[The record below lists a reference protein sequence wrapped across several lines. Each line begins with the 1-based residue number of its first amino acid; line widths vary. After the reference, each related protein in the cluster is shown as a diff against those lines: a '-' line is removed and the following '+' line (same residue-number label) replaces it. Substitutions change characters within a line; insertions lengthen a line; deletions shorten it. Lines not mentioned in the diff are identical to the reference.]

1 MPHDATLLLPVQS
14 DTCALTPPGLE
25 PRVPSPPP
33 PPQRTAVSSSLAG
46 RSGSTAAVLKPSA
59 TWRAGDPLSRPD
71 RVHLAASAE
80 AVHASLHD
88 PHGDMNATTA
98 APHGTNR
105 PGYPTWWPAVT
116 SGSPSKAAA
125 ARPQATRKPG
135 GKKQP
140 SAEQLA
146 FEAALYAR
154 SREVAA
160 QRAEAAAAAAAAGE
174 SGEYRAPRRSVA
186 FEVPLKPGAPP
197 VLLRASDDVAGAPRG
212 MADISVFDL
221 VRPHAAADA
230 APSAPPAP
238 SDFATASAPAASH
251 TTSGS
256 GGGGGI
262 PAHVAALRKA
272 EAEYQTLLAEARDAD
287 AAAAQARAA
296 AASAM
301 AGAHGGA
308 SAGQAALDALLSEG
322 ATSAPAGGPRAVAE
336 DFFSGPWTRDLLA
349 APPVPGAA
357 SKPQRKS
364 WAQTFPAHGG
374 DAAGGGDEAAM
385 MPASSST
392 VPLAPRTSG
401 GLNIMADTAAPLPL
415 THGTQAQHQGGLAA
429 SLKAAKWTPA
439 DDLAFSDSDS
449 DGGASADSAALAAVL
464 RAARTAAAAAG
475 EAAALTAKSS
485 GAPPVT
491 YGATDVGGPT
501 YTQQAQQQHGG
512 DGLDAH
518 LAAWR
523 ATASPQRTDVSGPL
537 RALLDTWRAG
547 QGTTADG
554 WALEDDGLSSS
565 AESQ

>member
-1 MPHDATLLLPVQS
+1 MES
-14 DTCALTPPGLE
+14 DTCACTSPGLE
-25 PRVPSPPP
+25 PRVPSPSP
-33 PPQRTAVSSSLAG
+33 PPQRTAVSSGLPG
-46 RSGSTAAVLKPSA
+46 RSGSAAAVLKPSA

-71 RVHLAASAE
+71 RVHRAASAE
-80 AVHASLHD
+80 AVHASLFD
-88 PHGDMNATTA
+88 PHGEMNADTA
-98 APHGTNR
+98 APHGSNR

-116 SGSPSKAAA
+116 AGSPSKAAA
-125 ARPQATRKPG
+125 ARPQTSSRKPG

-174 SGEYRAPRRSVA
+174 SGEYRALRRSVA

-197 VLLRASDDVAGAPRG
+197 VLLRASDDVASAPRG

-238 SDFATASAPAASH
+238 SNFAAAAAPAASSN
-251 TTSGS
+251 TTS
-256 GGGGGI
+256 GGGI

-301 AGAHGGA
+301 SVAHGGV
-308 SAGQAALDALLSEG
+308 SAGQAALDSLLSES
-322 ATSAPAGGPRAVAE
+322 ATSAPAGGPRAVAD

-349 APPVPGAA
+349 PPPVPGAA

-374 DAAGGGDEAAM
+374 DAGGGDGAAM
-385 MPASSST
+385 MATSSA

-415 THGTQAQHQGGLAA
+415 THATQTQQQGGLAA

-485 GAPPVT
+485 GAPQVT
-491 YGATDVGGPT
+491 YGATDVGGPA
-501 YTQQAQQQHGG
+501 YTQQAGQQQGG
-512 DGLDAH
+512 GGLDAH

-547 QGTTADG
+547 QGTSADG

-565 AESQ
+565 AESP

>member
-1 MPHDATLLLPVQS
+1 M
-14 DTCALTPPGLE
+14 
-25 PRVPSPPP
+25 PSPPP
-33 PPQRTAVSSSLAG
+33 PPQRTAVSAAGSLPG
-46 RSGSTAAVLKPSA
+46 RKGGAAAVLKPSA

-71 RVHLAASAE
+71 RVHRAAASAE
-80 AVHASLHD
+80 AVNAALHD
-88 PHGDMNATTA
+88 PSGAMNGESA
-98 APHGTNR
+98 APQGTHR

-116 SGSPSKAAA
+116 SASPARQQHSAA
-125 ARPQATRKPG
+125 PRKPG

-160 QRAEAAAAAAAAGE
+160 QRAEAAAAAAAAAGGVE
-174 SGEYRAPRRSVA
+174 GVEYRAPRRSVA

-197 VLLRASDDVAGAPRG
+197 VLLRAADDVFQAAPG
-212 MADISVFDL
+212 GVADISVFDL
-221 VRPHAAADA
+221 VRPHVLAHDA

-238 SDFATASAPAASH
+238 SSMSAAAPS
-251 TTSGS
+251 TSAN
-256 GGGGGI
+256 GGANSAGGI

-272 EAEYQTLLAEARDAD
+272 EAEYQQLLAEARDAD

-296 AASAM
+296 AASAISV
-301 AGAHGGA
+301 AHGGV
-308 SAGQAALDALLSEG
+308 SAGQAALDDLLSQP
-322 ATSAPAGGPRAVAE
+322 ATSAPQGGPRAVAD

-349 APPVPGAA
+349 PPPVPGA

-364 WAQTFPAHGG
+364 WAQTVPVHGG
-374 DAAGGGDEAAM
+374 DASGVGSAVDAATM
-385 MPASSST
+385 MAMASASA
-392 VPLAPRTSG
+392 VPLAPRTSA
-401 GLNIMADTAAPLPL
+401 GLDIMADTAAPLPL
-415 THGTQAQHQGGLAA
+415 THAAPQQQHGAAAA

-439 DDLAFSDSDS
+439 DELAFSDSDS
-449 DGGASADSAALAAVL
+449 DGGASAALAAVL

-475 EAAALTAKSS
+475 EAAALTAKSQ
-485 GAPPVT
+485 GVQVT
-491 YGATDVGGPT
+491 YGATDVGGPA
-501 YTQQAQQQHGG
+501 YTQQQQQQQQGG
-512 DGLDAH
+512 GLDAH

-554 WALEDDGLSSS
+554 WALQDDGLSSS
-565 AESQ
+565 AESP